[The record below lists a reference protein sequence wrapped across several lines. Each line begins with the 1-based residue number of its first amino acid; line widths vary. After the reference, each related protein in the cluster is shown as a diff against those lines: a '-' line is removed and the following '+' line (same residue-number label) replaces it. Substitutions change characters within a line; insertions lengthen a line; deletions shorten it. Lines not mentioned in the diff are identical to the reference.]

1 MLNMNMV
8 GRLDKEK
15 SLIIGGAGTSPA
27 WKDAF
32 TKIITPKMKVT
43 TTDSGIGPSDHM
55 SFYLTDIPALY
66 FIPDG

>member
-1 MLNMNMV
+1 MLNMDMV
-8 GRLDKEK
+8 GRLDKER

-32 TKIITPKMKVT
+32 TKITTPKMKLT
-43 TTDSGIGPSDHM
+43 TTDSGSSDHT
-55 SFYLTDIPALY
+55 SFYLADILTLH